1 MIVPLTIRSRRPLAG
16 DAGVTAVEFALVAP
30 IFLLMLMGMFVL
42 GQQVYASALLQ
53 GALQQ
58 AARDSTLERGQ
69 GDYGKIDARLE
80 EAVLPIIP
88 GATIVLQRRN
98 FATFADT
105 RIPEQFTDT
114 NGNGKCDDGEPFE
127 DIDGDGILDADRG
140 RDGIGGA
147 RDAVVLTAT
156 ATYDRLI
163 PIPSLTGLEREVTL
177 RGRTVLRNQPFDAQG
192 KRVAK
197 TSYCK

>member
-1 MIVPLTIRSRRPLAG
+1 M
-16 DAGVTAVEFALVAP
+16 EFALVAP

-98 FATFADT
+98 FATFSDT

-114 NGNGKCDDGEPFE
+114 NNNGKCDDGEPFE

-192 KRVAK
+192 KRVAM